1 MKVNKRTWNNSG
13 MFYNIKV
20 GSLATAIPVIHYLLR
35 GKWWTDKR
43 RSLWESAAFFL
54 FRSIIFSLYS
64 RNRIVVWTIRMNSE
78 REIELKSF
86 MNSFIKSPS
95 FPKLRKSNL
104 KNNESNNDPSGR
116 ATAVNKKSYIS
127 NIAENWKKPRQ
138 KLKKVRLQHRF
149 SDPLM

>member
-1 MKVNKRTWNNSG
+1 MIKESCLNSEKDYNKS
-13 MFYNIKV
+13 V

-43 RSLWESAAFFL
+43 RESLRELTAFFL
-54 FRSIIFSLYS
+54 FRSIIFNLYS
-64 RNRIVVWTIRMNSE
+64 RNRIVVWTISMNSE

>member
-1 MKVNKRTWNNSG
+1 
-13 MFYNIKV
+13 MFYNIQV

-43 RSLWESAAFFL
+43 RESLRELTAFFL
-54 FRSIIFSLYS
+54 FRSIIFNLYS
-64 RNRIVVWTIRMNSE
+64 RNRIVVWTISMNSE

-116 ATAVNKKSYIS
+116 AAVVNKKSYIS

-138 KLKKVRLQHRF
+138 K
-149 SDPLM
+149 

>member
-1 MKVNKRTWNNSG
+1 

-43 RSLWESAAFFL
+43 RESLRELTAFFL
-54 FRSIIFSLYS
+54 FRSIIFNLYS
-64 RNRIVVWTIRMNSE
+64 RNRIVVWTISMNSE

-86 MNSFIKSPS
+86 MNSFIKRPS

>member
-1 MKVNKRTWNNSG
+1 MDYNKS
-13 MFYNIKV
+13 V

-43 RSLWESAAFFL
+43 RESLRELTAFFL
-54 FRSIIFSLYS
+54 FRSIIFNLYS
-64 RNRIVVWTIRMNSE
+64 RNRIVVWTISMNSE

-127 NIAENWKKPRQ
+127 NIAENWKKPRR
-138 KLKKVRLQHRF
+138 KLEKVRLQYRF
-149 SDPLM
+149 SDPSM

>member
-1 MKVNKRTWNNSG
+1 

-43 RSLWESAAFFL
+43 RESLRELTAFFL
-54 FRSIIFSLYS
+54 FRSIIFNLYS
-64 RNRIVVWTIRMNSE
+64 RNRIVVWTISMNSE

-95 FPKLRKSNL
+95 FPKLRKPSL

-116 ATAVNKKSYIS
+116 AAAVNKKSYIS

>member
-1 MKVNKRTWNNSG
+1 

-43 RSLWESAAFFL
+43 RPSLRDLTAFFL

-95 FPKLRKSNL
+95 FPKLRKSSL

-116 ATAVNKKSYIS
+116 AAAVNKKSYIS
-127 NIAENWKKPRQ
+127 NIAENWKKPRR
-138 KLKKVRLQHRF
+138 KLKKVRLQYRF
-149 SDPLM
+149 SVQIV

>member
-1 MKVNKRTWNNSG
+1 MD
-13 MFYNIKV
+13 YNQSV

-43 RSLWESAAFFL
+43 RESLRELTAFFL
-54 FRSIIFSLYS
+54 FRSIIFNLYS
-64 RNRIVVWTIRMNSE
+64 RNRIVVWTISMNSE

>member
-1 MKVNKRTWNNSG
+1 

-43 RSLWESAAFFL
+43 RLSLRELTAFFL

-64 RNRIVVWTIRMNSE
+64 RNRIAVWTIRMNSE

-86 MNSFIKSPS
+86 MNCFIKSPS
-95 FPKLRKSNL
+95 FPKLRKSSL

-116 ATAVNKKSYIS
+116 AAAVNKKSYIS
-127 NIAENWKKPRQ
+127 NIAENWKKPRR
-138 KLKKVRLQHRF
+138 KLKKVRLQYRF
-149 SDPLM
+149 SVQIV

>member
-1 MKVNKRTWNNSG
+1 MDYNKS
-13 MFYNIKV
+13 V

-43 RSLWESAAFFL
+43 RESLRELTAFFL
-54 FRSIIFSLYS
+54 FRSIIFNLYS
-64 RNRIVVWTIRMNSE
+64 RNRIVVWTISMNSE

>member
-1 MKVNKRTWNNSG
+1 ML
-13 MFYNIKV
+13 YNIKV

-43 RSLWESAAFFL
+43 RESLRELTAFFL
-54 FRSIIFSLYS
+54 FRSIIFNLYS
-64 RNRIVVWTIRMNSE
+64 RNRIVVWTISMNSE

-116 ATAVNKKSYIS
+116 AAAVNKRLYRF
-127 NIAENWKKPRQ
+127 NIAENWKKPRR
-138 KLKKVRLQHRF
+138 KLEKVRLQYRF
-149 SDPLM
+149 SDPIM

>member
-1 MKVNKRTWNNSG
+1 

-43 RSLWESAAFFL
+43 RESLRELTAFFL
-54 FRSIIFSLYS
+54 FRSIIFNLYS
-64 RNRIVVWTIRMNSE
+64 RNRIVVWTISMNSE

-95 FPKLRKSNL
+95 FPKLRKPSL

-116 ATAVNKKSYIS
+116 AAAVNKRPYRF

>member
-1 MKVNKRTWNNSG
+1 MDYNKS
-13 MFYNIKV
+13 V

-43 RSLWESAAFFL
+43 RESLRELTAFFL
-54 FRSIIFSLYS
+54 FRSIIFNLYS
-64 RNRIVVWTIRMNSE
+64 RNRIVVWTISMNSE

-116 ATAVNKKSYIS
+116 AAAVNKKSYIS

>member
-1 MKVNKRTWNNSG
+1 MIKESCLNSEKDYNKS
-13 MFYNIKV
+13 V

-64 RNRIVVWTIRMNSE
+64 RNRIVVWTISMNSE

-127 NIAENWKKPRQ
+127 NIAENWKKPRR
-138 KLKKVRLQHRF
+138 KLEKVRLQYRF
-149 SDPLM
+149 SDPIM

>member
-1 MKVNKRTWNNSG
+1 

-43 RSLWESAAFFL
+43 RESLGYCTAFFL
-54 FRSIIFSLYS
+54 FRSIIFNLYS
-64 RNRIVVWTIRMNSE
+64 RNRIVVWTISMNSE

-95 FPKLRKSNL
+95 FPKLRKSKLN
-104 KNNESNNDPSGR
+104 NNESNNDPSGR

>member
-1 MKVNKRTWNNSG
+1 ML
-13 MFYNIKV
+13 YNIKV

-64 RNRIVVWTIRMNSE
+64 RNRIVVWTISMNSE

-86 MNSFIKSPS
+86 MNSFIKRPS
-95 FPKLRKSNL
+95 FPKLRKSSL
-104 KNNESNNDPSGR
+104 KTMNQTMIHPDGQPLLTRNPTFLILRKIG
-116 ATAVNKKSYIS
+116 KSP
-127 NIAENWKKPRQ
+127 AENCKK
-138 KLKKVRLQHRF
+138 
-149 SDPLM
+149 

>member
-1 MKVNKRTWNNSG
+1 
-13 MFYNIKV
+13 MFYNIKI

-43 RSLWESAAFFL
+43 RESLRELTAFFL
-54 FRSIIFSLYS
+54 FRSIIFNLYS
-64 RNRIVVWTIRMNSE
+64 RNRIVVWTISMNSE

-86 MNSFIKSPS
+86 MNCFIKSPS